1 MHTSHICQDTH
12 QNSLNRAHIISFR
25 LLQGKKHTKEGSRWS
40 LRQGMGRS
48 RGVASVA
55 TNHAACGFICNL
67 CVCIFFLHSFFLGA
81 ALLVLSRKGHTT
93 SRSDTRPDPTKKMQ
107 HHTRAFTSREDH
119 LFIRSA
125 SDVQNDRRGI
135 QVSHSLTSPHMYRVS
150 QATG

>member
-93 SRSDTRPDPTKKMQ
+93 SRSDTRPDPTGKNATSKSDIRSDPTGKMQ
-107 HHTRAFTSREDH
+107 HQTHALTSRE
-119 LFIRSA
+119 
-125 SDVQNDRRGI
+125 
-135 QVSHSLTSPHMYRVS
+135 SH
-150 QATG
+150 